1 MQNSDYL
8 SQTLR
13 DCRERIQPPKL
24 AVEGEL
30 SRVSGQM
37 LEATGCIARTGELC
51 RVDSVDGTSF
61 QAEVVSFDQ
70 NKTSLM
76 PYDDVELLPGAR
88 VVPLG
93 MKHQAPIGVGLL
105 GRVVD
110 SCGEPMDTLGALQNV
125 EFQQLKSTELNPL
138 TRSPI
143 STPLDVG
150 VKSINAL
157 LTLGRGQRVGLF
169 AASGLGKSV
178 LLGMMTR
185 RTTADVTVV
194 CLLGERGREVREYV
208 QDILGP
214 SGLRRA
220 VVVAVPADHT
230 PLRRVTAISY
240 ATAIA
245 EYFRDRGLH
254 VLLLVDS
261 LTRYAQAAR
270 EIGLAAGELPVSRG
284 YPASVFSKLPILLE
298 RGGCT
303 STGSVT
309 AIYTVLKESDDDDD
323 PIAESV
329 KSILDGHIVLS
340 RTLAESG
347 HFPAIDVLASTSRL
361 RDAVTSMEHQQAIRR
376 FLQLYSH
383 YQRNQ
388 DLLSVGM
395 YQPGSDTELD
405 AAIALLPAMNSFLRQ
420 TLQQEVSFDDCV
432 AKLLTITPPGQ

>member
-1 MQNSDYL
+1 
-8 SQTLR
+8 
-13 DCRERIQPPKL
+13 
-24 AVEGEL
+24 
-30 SRVSGQM
+30 
-37 LEATGCIARTGELC
+37 
-51 RVDSVDGTSF
+51 
-61 QAEVVSFDQ
+61 
-70 NKTSLM
+70 LM
-76 PYDDVELLPGAR
+76 PFDDVQPYPGAS

-93 MKHQAPIGVGLL
+93 VKHSPPVGPGLL

-110 SCGEPMDTLGALQNV
+110 SCGQPMDTLGQLQNV
-125 EFQQLKSTELNPL
+125 SFQPLEKTQLNPL
-138 TRSPI
+138 QRRPVSE
-143 STPLDVG
+143 PLDVG

-157 LTLGRGQRVGLF
+157 LTLGRGQRMGLF

-208 QDILGP
+208 EEILGP
-214 SGLRRA
+214 AGRQHS

-230 PLRRVTAISY
+230 PLRRVTAIGY

-261 LTRYAQAAR
+261 LTRYAHAAR
-270 EIGLAAGELPVSRG
+270 EIGLATGELPVSRG
-284 YPASVFSKLPILLE
+284 YPASVFSSLPVLLE

-303 STGSVT
+303 PTGSVT

-323 PIAESV
+323 PVAESV

-340 RTLAESG
+340 RALAESG
-347 HFPAIDVLASTSRL
+347 HFPAIDILASTSRL
-361 RDAVTSMEHQQAIRR
+361 RDIVTSMEHQQALRR

-383 YQRNQ
+383 YQHNR

-395 YQPGSDTELD
+395 YQAGSDAELD
-405 AAIALLPAMNSFLRQ
+405 TAIALLPAMNSFLRQ
-420 TLQQEVSFDDCV
+420 TMQQEISFEDCV
-432 AKLLTITPPGQ
+432 SKLLSITQPGRQ